1 MKIHQNTSTYINI
14 HQHTSKYIKIHQN
27 TSKYIKIHQDT
38 SKYIKIH
45 QQILEY
51 ILDYILDSSPEI
63 CPSDLGKLYFP
74 LFGPGKPHHLD
85 AGRALLEAA
94 LQLAGKAPV
103 KPMMALDFG

>member
-1 MKIHQNTSTYINI
+1 MASSCMSMPFLTRKPKHLGKNVP
-14 HQHTSKYIKIHQN
+14 K
-27 TSKYIKIHQDT
+27 DT
-38 SKYIKIH
+38 SRYIKIH
-45 QQILEY
+45 QQILE
-51 ILDYILDSSPEI
+51 YILDSSPEI